1 MLAIRYMR
9 SICDVMLMSLFD
21 KFLFKILFT
30 NTTKLQFIFFFEN
43 SCTLLQ
49 LHKTY
54 NKSFIEN
61 PVLVSISHKVTV
73 VR

>member
-30 NTTKLQFIFFFEN
+30 NTTKLQFILFRK
-43 SCTLLQ
+43 LLHFTTAAQ
-49 LHKTY
+49 DL
-54 NKSFIEN
+54 
-61 PVLVSISHKVTV
+61 
-73 VR
+73 